1 MTLSYHN
8 YNWTTLLYHY
18 LLLQF
23 NRVPCTTVSVLLL
36 PQAVVQPS
44 DSDEES
50 KKEKD
55 KKDKKDKKDAKVKA
69 KAETKAVVLGS
80 DEKAAKR
87 KQLSDAGSKKKK
99 HQDKKDKKD
108 KNLKDAEVLGRT
120 TGFSDGQVA
129 PECAK
134 FRSIYNLYIIQLLLA
149 S

>member
-1 MTLSYHN
+1 M
-8 YNWTTLLYHY
+8 
-18 LLLQF
+18 
-23 NRVPCTTVSVLLL
+23 
-36 PQAVVQPS
+36 QPS

-50 KKEKD
+50 KKD
-55 KKDKKDKKDAKVKA
+55 KKDKKVKA

-108 KNLKDAEVLGRT
+108 TNAEVLGRT

-134 FRSIYNLYIIQLLLA
+134 FRSIYYISYNFLLRVRVYIRNHN
-149 S
+149 

>member
-1 MTLSYHN
+1 
-8 YNWTTLLYHY
+8 
-18 LLLQF
+18 
-23 NRVPCTTVSVLLL
+23 VE
-36 PQAVVQPS
+36 PS

-55 KKDKKDKKDAKVKA
+55 KEDKKDKKDKKVKA
-69 KAETKAVVLGS
+69 KAETQAVVLGS

-87 KQLSDAGSKKKK
+87 MQLSDAGSKKKK
-99 HQDKKDKKD
+99 HQAED

-134 FRSIYNLYIIQLLLA
+134 FRSIYYISYNFFLRVRVYIRNHN
-149 S
+149 